1 MKGEMRYF
9 PLALASII
17 LAACAQAGSTRAED
31 SLNPGD
37 TIGDFLITT
46 GREKKVTYHL

>member
-9 PLALASII
+9 PLALAAII

-37 TIGDFLITT
+37 RTGGFLITT
-46 GREKKVTYHL
+46 AGKRR